1 MNKKAR
7 LTTLQTWQPEGRIK
21 RILKQR
27 EIPFTGDPAALIT
40 RAAQLNPQSRPL
52 MLMLYLG
59 RRTTKNDLFPAL
71 SINFGP
77 DDSGAQISASIA
89 LEESDVPL
97 MVVYL
102 ARFGGQMSGIIH
114 CDYIVDDDGGEEL
127 PVSRISVDT
136 LALLPTSPVLQ

>member
-1 MNKKAR
+1 MSKTAR
-7 LTTLQTWQPEGRIK
+7 LATLQTWQPDGRIK
-21 RILKQR
+21 RILRQR
-27 EIPFTGDPAALIT
+27 QIPFTGDPAALIT

-52 MLMLYLG
+52 MLMMYFG
-59 RRTTKNDLFPAL
+59 RRTTKKAPSPAL

-77 DDSGAQISASIA
+77 DRSGAQTSVSIA

-102 ARFGGQMSGIIH
+102 ARFGGQMTGITH

-127 PVSRISVDT
+127 RVPRISAGT
-136 LALLPTSPVLQ
+136 LALLPTSPVVQ